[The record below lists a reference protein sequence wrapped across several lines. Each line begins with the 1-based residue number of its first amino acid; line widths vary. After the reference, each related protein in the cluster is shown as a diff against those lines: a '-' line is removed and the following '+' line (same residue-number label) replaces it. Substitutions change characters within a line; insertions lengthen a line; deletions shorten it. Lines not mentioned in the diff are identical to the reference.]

1 METDMSDD
9 TTAAR
14 IHADALHKIAELEDA
29 LAAER
34 AKVEDTDMSDTEIK
48 TDAYRFTWSASRCN
62 SYSEFNASTCIN
74 ILCDEV
80 DRLRSA
86 LAAERAKVEAEK
98 LRADEAHAELAGFPD
113 MQAMMEKLRA
123 KLAAAEEVQELFK
136 ATGKA
141 YVNLMSKVQKAVQ
154 SQDPT
159 NALMEALD
167 SFGDWATTLYE
178 GKTLAQHCA
187 ALSRQEG
194 TP

>member
-62 SYSEFNASTCIN
+62 SNSEFNASTCIN

-86 LAAERAKVEAEK
+86 LAAERAKVETLLAVARAAQEYIDYKDSGK
-98 LRADEAHAELAGFPD
+98 LVHYGGSTRLD
-113 MQAMMEKLRA
+113 
-123 KLAAAEEVQELFK
+123 
-136 ATGKA
+136 
-141 YVNLMSKVQKAVQ
+141 KVR
-154 SQDPT
+154 
-159 NALMEALD
+159 
-167 SFGDWATTLYE
+167 
-178 GKTLAQHCA
+178 A
-187 ALSRQEG
+187 ALSALTKEQ
-194 TP
+194 P